1 MAREITSFRFSKE
14 EKAKLDT
21 LANIEALRIGRDV
34 SRRAV
39 LSSLINKAYEK
50 EREER
55 GGTIE

>member
-14 EKAKLDT
+14 EKAKLET
-21 LANIEALRIGRDV
+21 LTNIEALRVGRDV
-34 SRRAV
+34 SRRDV